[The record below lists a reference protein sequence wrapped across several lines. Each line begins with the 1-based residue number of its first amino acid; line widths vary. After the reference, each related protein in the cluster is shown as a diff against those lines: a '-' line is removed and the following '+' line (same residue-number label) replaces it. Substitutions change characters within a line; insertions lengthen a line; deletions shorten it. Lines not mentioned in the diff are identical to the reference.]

1 MNLFSFRK
9 SIYIGISFFGFVSLQ
24 GEAVTLA
31 SLWKDALRGNPDL
44 AFSKAE
50 LDKAVFQYERSY
62 AGYLPTLTAQA
73 SARQLTNNF
82 SGSGTLV
89 DPNVTANQSQ
99 GSSTSSTGTQSG
111 SSSTGAS
118 NRYSVGLTASQNL
131 FAGFKDKSSVDQAE
145 ALVQAAKQT
154 LEDTKIR
161 ISYELRNAY
170 AQVLYAKSL
179 ASLSTEILER
189 RQRNRNLV
197 KLRYEGGREHKGSYL
212 MSEAATKQA
221 EFELEQSKRTEAIN
235 FAELKRILSVE
246 DDKKYQL
253 DGNLVTP
260 SIPKLENWE
269 EFVAGHPQLMAEQ
282 AKVRAALAGVS
293 VAEGKFYP
301 DISMSAT
308 ITRQDDVWLPKP
320 KTYSFGLNFSYPIFN
335 GGRDYYDVKIARTEH
350 EKSVHQRDSKRNS
363 LTYSLQQS
371 YQNLRNAIDNVEVL
385 ENYFQAAETRAKI
398 ARSQYSNGLLN
409 FENWDI
415 IENDLINREKNLL
428 TGKREAELANAT
440 WLRNIGKS
448 ISNE

>member
-1 MNLFSFRK
+1 MNLFFSRK
-9 SIYIGISFFGFVSLQ
+9 SIYIFIFCYASLQ
-24 GEAVTLA
+24 AETVTLE
-31 SLWKDALRGNPDL
+31 SLWKDALRANPDL

-50 LDKAVFQYERSY
+50 LEKAVFQYERSY

-73 SARQLTNNF
+73 SARQLTSNF
-82 SGSGTLV
+82 SGAGSLG
-89 DPNVTANQSQ
+89 DPNVAANQS
-99 GSSTSSTGTQSG
+99 GGSTSNSSTTGGS

-170 AQVLYAKSL
+170 AQVLYAKNL
-179 ASLSTEILER
+179 AALSSEILER

-235 FAELKRILSVE
+235 FAELKRILASEE
-246 DDKKYQL
+246 DKVKYQL
-253 DGNLVTP
+253 VGSLTTP
-260 SIPKLENWE
+260 SLPKLENWE
-269 EFVAGHPQLMAEQ
+269 EFVVNHPQLMAEQ
-282 AKVRAALAGVS
+282 AKVKAALAGVS

-301 DISMSAT
+301 DVSMSAT
-308 ITRQDDVWLPKP
+308 VTRQDDVWLPKP
-320 KTYSFGLNFSYPIFN
+320 KTYSFGLNFTYPIFN

-350 EKSVHQRDSKRNS
+350 EKSVHQREIKKNA

-385 ENYFQAAETRAKI
+385 ENYFNAAETRAKI